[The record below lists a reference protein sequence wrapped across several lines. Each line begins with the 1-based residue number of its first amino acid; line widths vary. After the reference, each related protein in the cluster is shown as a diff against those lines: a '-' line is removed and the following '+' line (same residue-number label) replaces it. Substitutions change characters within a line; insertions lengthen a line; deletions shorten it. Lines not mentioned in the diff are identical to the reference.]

1 MDDNQDP
8 SSNPSRSPASLKYAI
23 GSARA
28 VVEAL
33 IARNQNAAEEAALQT
48 CRDCDLLIRLIR
60 DLALL
65 LQDPLNQQFGF
76 DPVATAALVRRA
88 NHVLAL
94 VDTSSTRNQP
104 SVASDHDQDDGVA
117 QVQNQRIASSQKQG
131 HGAKPVSMPQAVR
144 GRTVASLGLQ
154 VRLVPFEADGNTNSL
169 AKERKDDPSQ
179 PASGDMPPRSVE
191 R

>member
-65 LQDPLNQQFGF
+65 LQDPLNQQTVCSL
-76 DPVATAALVRRA
+76 PVEVARPKLCDERGLRWMGRRRA
-88 NHVLAL
+88 SRTG
-94 VDTSSTRNQP
+94 DEPCS
-104 SVASDHDQDDGVA
+104 
-117 QVQNQRIASSQKQG
+117 RIAKCLS
-131 HGAKPVSMPQAVR
+131 VWI
-144 GRTVASLGLQ
+144 
-154 VRLVPFEADGNTNSL
+154 
-169 AKERKDDPSQ
+169 
-179 PASGDMPPRSVE
+179 PPN
-191 R
+191 